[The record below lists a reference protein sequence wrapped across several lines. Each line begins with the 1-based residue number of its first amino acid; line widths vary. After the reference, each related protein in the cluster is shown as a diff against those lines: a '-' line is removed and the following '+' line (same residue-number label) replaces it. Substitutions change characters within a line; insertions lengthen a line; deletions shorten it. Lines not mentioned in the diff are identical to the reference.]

1 MDIINWVFQKKSVI
15 RATNIQHHLNDPKL
29 IQRGQASND
38 YKEGD
43 DVYFSV
49 NFEQMTSQG
58 EWIPYES
65 EDIQLEFVRLDPYW
79 RVKLNHA
86 KGSKTYSA
94 NFRTPDQNGVYKFK
108 IDYSRYGL
116 S

>member
-1 MDIINWVFQKKSVI
+1 
-15 RATNIQHHLNDPKL
+15 
-29 IQRGQASND
+29 
-38 YKEGD
+38 
-43 DVYFSV
+43 
-49 NFEQMTSQG
+49 MTSQG

-94 NFRTPDQNGVYKFK
+94 NFRTPDQNGVNKFK